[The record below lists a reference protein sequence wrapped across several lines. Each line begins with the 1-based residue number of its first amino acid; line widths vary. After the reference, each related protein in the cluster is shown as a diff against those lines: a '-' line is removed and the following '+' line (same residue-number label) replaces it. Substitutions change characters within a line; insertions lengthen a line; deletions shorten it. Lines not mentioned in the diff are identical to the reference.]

1 MRWLFGNEP
10 ANLCPSLVRRWITN
24 LCQGKIKD
32 SQLFV
37 VDDSPIPLELCVPDC
52 VECVGTGISALGL
65 LGRVPHNVALL
76 VGTVDSHLSGK
87 QINFIE
93 PNKTSNKDL
102 YVRDEKIIRFHRVQ
116 MSRFED
122 LEADD
127 A

>member
-1 MRWLFGNEP
+1 MMRLFGKDP
-10 ANLCPSLVRRWITN
+10 ANLCSKLITAY
-24 LCQGKIKD
+24 LCKGKIKD

-37 VDDSPIPLELCVPDC
+37 VDDTPIPLELCVPDC
-52 VECVGTGISALGL
+52 VEGVGTGISTLWL
-65 LGRVPHNVALL
+65 LGRVPHDVTLL

-102 YVRDEKIIRFHRVQ
+102 YMRDKKIVRFHRVQ